1 MKKNKKYIFDLDN
14 TLVYTDKLNN
24 DSYNYALKNIGLPQ
38 INKIK
43 RITRETVFE
52 TYNFLNI
59 TEKSK
64 IIKLKN
70 EYFINNLHITYI
82 NELVVEVLK
91 RQNKDNCILW
101 TSADETRVKVLLEYY
116 HINDLFK
123 KILITDKTDILHD
136 IEEICKL
143 HKCDLEQLVFYE
155 DNIILIEKLGK
166 LNLNVIGV

>member
-38 INKIK
+38 INKVK

-52 TYNFLNI
+52 TYNFINI

-70 EYFINNLHITYI
+70 EYFINNLHITYM

-101 TSADETRVKVLLEYY
+101 TSADETRVKALLEYY